1 MYRSRMLPAE
11 DRLVASRSIGQSDN
25 AAMYKV
31 SSNRAA
37 DADLLKNDTSESE
50 SDDDM
55 SISTDS
61 KDSDHEMELQSCT
74 RSLGTMPSSGVVQ
87 GRPLYSKPDLGR
99 KRRLSTSSDIQS
111 PHQTYN
117 DDTQGS
123 KRVKTRVKTEEVPLM
138 TKGNVR
144 KNGVL
149 PSGIWHLILKYC
161 TPKVL
166 GLLQSINKDFNTWL
180 TEPSPSI
187 NSDLPT
193 TGCDST
199 SANDIWRMSRNR
211 YFKGVPGPLNG
222 VSELRMWQL
231 TLGRTCQYCGRPE
244 SQDLGQSSSKW
255 RRGPGA
261 EGVSPIWQ
269 FHLRSCGR
277 CLQLNT
283 VKASSLVVTT
293 RVIVNV
299 I

>member
-11 DRLVASRSIGQSDN
+11 GRLVASRLIDQSDN

-37 DADLLKNDTSESE
+37 DAALLNNDTSEPE
-50 SDDDM
+50 SDNDM

-61 KDSDHEMELQSCT
+61 EDSDDEMEAQTST
-74 RSLGTMPSSGVVQ
+74 RSLPTMPSSGVVQ
-87 GRPLYSKPDLGR
+87 GRSLYSEPDLGR
-99 KRRLSTSSDIQS
+99 KRRLSTSFGKQI

-117 DDTQGS
+117 EDTQGS
-123 KRVKTRVKTEEVPLM
+123 KRVKTEEGPLM
-138 TKGNVR
+138 TEGNIR

-149 PSGIWHLILKYC
+149 PSEIWHLVLKYC

-180 TEPSPSI
+180 TEPSPS
-187 NSDLPT
+187 NDSDLPT

-211 YFKGVPGPLNG
+211 YFKGIPGPLTG
-222 VSELRMWQL
+222 LSELRMWQIA
-231 TLGRTCQYCGRPE
+231 LGRTCQYCGSSG
-244 SQDLGQSSSKW
+244 SQDLGWSSGKW

-269 FHLRSCGR
+269 FHLRSCGQ

-283 VKASSLVVTT
+283 VKASNSLVTT
-293 RVIVNV
+293 KSVVNMK
-299 I
+299 